1 MIRHHCPDSPWA
13 GGGDGEQNPA
23 YGLLSPPLLMEPVT
37 PERIAQL
44 VAFLQKMG
52 LNPAAPGG
60 PGATASGL
68 DPIEEAL
75 SHSSLGET
83 RNHER
88 LEFLGDAVLRLA
100 ATDYLRMEQAHLQVG
115 EQSAL
120 RSQMVSD
127 EWLANLGQECGLA
140 DVLRIGP
147 MASGDQ
153 AGRATVLAECTEAL
167 LGGIYLAW
175 GGPLGGLE
183 PIISWLSP
191 FWRRTA
197 EAVLADPHRNNWKSA
212 LQEWSQ
218 HHGFGL
224 PHYECVEKSLVH
236 GDPMRFYCRVHLDTV
251 QTTRYNQQ
259 SQSLEQH
266 PLFRCLGEGW
276 GKSRR
281 MAEQQAARDALAV
294 TTSAKGAF

>member
-1 MIRHHCPDSPWA
+1 LPI
-13 GGGDGEQNPA
+13 E
-23 YGLLSPPLLMEPVT
+23 LVT

-44 VAFLQKMG
+44 VAFLQKLG
-52 LNPAAPGG
+52 LDPAAPGG

-68 DPIEEAL
+68 APIDEAL
-75 SHSSLGET
+75 SHSSLRET

-100 ATDYLRMEQAHLQVG
+100 ATDYLRREQAQLRVG

-140 DVLRIGP
+140 DVLRMGP
-147 MASGDQ
+147 MASRDQ

-167 LGGIYLAW
+167 LGGLYLAW
-175 GGPLGGLE
+175 GGALGGLE
-183 PIISWLSP
+183 PVVCWLSP

-218 HHGFGL
+218 HHGYGL
-224 PHYECVEKSLVH
+224 PHYECVEKSLAH
-236 GDPMRFYCRVHLDTV
+236 GDPMRFYCRV
-251 QTTRYNQQ
+251 QISATRTKWCI
-259 SQSLEQH
+259 
-266 PLFRCLGEGW
+266 FGVGW
-276 GKSRR
+276 GRSRR
-281 MAEQQAARDALAV
+281 VAEQQAARQALAE
-294 TTSAKGAF
+294 TNRFEAIALISERNG